1 MEATQWTQE
10 DEGLYSYSDVPAQEV
25 IRKIEDV
32 LISLLQ
38 ALAQGESPRLHI
50 LHPRLNAKSSLQ
62 TGTFSLNS
70 QANLQSIL
78 SLKSRRSGPTL
89 ARVVRVLDVV
99 YRLLTTGQKVTKRE
113 LFYLHQ
119 SVFGTQRCSDSVI
132 NLVSA
137 LLQVP
142 RTCLNILSN
151 TRGLMAGPIA
161 YTEAGVDVVVGRRL
175 VRIPEALDHISHF
188 DLLCPSILIVEK
200 EAVAQRL
207 LEEDFCSSHNFLL
220 VTGAGYPDYPTR
232 CFLKRLTAEYPQVG
246 VWIVTDADP
255 HGIEIMTVYIFGS
268 KSLAGEGGNL
278 ALPTALWLGV
288 HPSEIQGRGGLNINE
303 RERAKAGAL
312 RELEQLSR
320 AEQGSRFAQWREEV
334 EYLLVSGLKFE
345 IEALYMEEGQ
355 NLTQYISDKLDQG
368 LWL

>member
-1 MEATQWTQE
+1 METTQRTQE
-10 DEGLYSYSDVPAQEV
+10 EEGLCSYADVPSQEV

-38 ALAQGESPRLHI
+38 ALASGESPRLSI
-50 LHPRLNAKSSLQ
+50 LHPRLNAKPSQQS
-62 TGTFSLNS
+62 GTLCLNS
-70 QANLQSIL
+70 QASIQSIL
-78 SLKSRRSGPTL
+78 SLRSRKSGPTL

-99 YRLLTTGQKVTKRE
+99 FRLLITGQKITKRE

-119 SVFGTQRCSDSVI
+119 GVFGTQRCSDSVI

-142 RTCLNILSN
+142 RSCLNILSN
-151 TRGLMAGPIA
+151 TRGLMSGPIA
-161 YTEAGVDVVVGRRL
+161 YTEAGVEIVVGRRL
-175 VRIPEALDHISHF
+175 VRIPEALDQISHF
-188 DLLCPSILIVEK
+188 ELLASSILIVEK

-207 LEEDFCSSHNFLL
+207 LEEDFCESHNFLV

-232 CFLKRLTAEYPQVG
+232 CFLKRLTAEYPGVN

-255 HGIEIMTVYIFGS
+255 HGIEIMTIYIFGS
-268 KSLAGEGGNL
+268 KTLAGEGTSL
-278 ALPTALWLGV
+278 ALPSALWLGV
-288 HPSEIQGRGGLNINE
+288 HPSEIQSIGGLNINQRE
-303 RERAKAGAL
+303 REKAIFLSETEQIRGA
-312 RELEQLSR
+312 
-320 AEQGSRFAQWREEV
+320 AEGSRFEQWRLEIEHMLT
-334 EYLLVSGLKFE
+334 YGLKFE

-355 NLTQYISDKLDQG
+355 NLTQYISDKLDRC